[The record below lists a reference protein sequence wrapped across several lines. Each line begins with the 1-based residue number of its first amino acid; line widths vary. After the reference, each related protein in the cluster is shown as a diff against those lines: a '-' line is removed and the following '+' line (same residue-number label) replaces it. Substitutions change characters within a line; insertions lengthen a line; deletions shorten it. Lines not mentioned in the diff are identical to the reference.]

1 MSGASTLIL
10 GVGNILWADEGFGV
24 RCVEALGERFD
35 FDDRVTLLD
44 GGTQGLLLIDAIRE
58 HDHVLIFDAVDFGGR
73 PGELSIARDGAIP
86 SFLGARAMSLHQ
98 TGMTD
103 VMALAQLLGW
113 RARHVTL
120 IGVQPVLLEDY
131 GGSLT
136 PAVRAQMGPALALA
150 EAELTVWGVSLK
162 RRPRGTGASAEVITP
177 ALAMRPYEEGRPSAG
192 RCLPLRRRARAGP
205 FRSGRVTPC
214 ASAFR

>member
-1 MSGASTLIL
+1 MSRASTLIL

-24 RCVEALGERFD
+24 RCVEAIGQRFA
-35 FDDRVTLLD
+35 FDDNVTLLD

-73 PGELSIARDGAIP
+73 PGELSIARDDAIP

-103 VMALAQLLGW
+103 VMALARLLGW

-120 IGVQPVLLEDY
+120 IGVQPVVLEDY

-136 PAVRAQMGPALALA
+136 PQIRAQMEPALALA
-150 EAELTVWGVSLK
+150 EAELTLWGVELK
-162 RRPRGTGASAEVITP
+162 RRAKGESADVITP
-177 ALAMRPYEEGRPSAG
+177 ALALHSYEEGRPSAELACRHG
-192 RCLPLRRRARAGP
+192 DERVLARAVMNG
-205 FRSGRVTPC
+205 
-214 ASAFR
+214 